1 MTLLSLLPVF
11 PLYYNGNTKFSPIHV
26 SDFCEIIVKIID
38 ESISSEIIECVGP
51 EKLSFKEIIKKLLI
65 AIDKKTF
72 LLPVPTIIAKII
84 AFFLEKLPTPL
95 ITRDQLRLLKYD
107 NILSKENKSNIDIG
121 FKSKLKFDEE
131 IVKYSYMWKKGG
143 EYSK

>member
-1 MTLLSLLPVF
+1 MR
-11 PLYYNGNTKFSPIHV
+11 GK
-26 SDFCEIIVKIID
+26 
-38 ESISSEIIECVGP
+38 
-51 EKLSFKEIIKKLLI
+51 IIKKLLI

-72 LLPVPTIIAKII
+72 LLPVPTFIAKII

-121 FKSKLKFDEE
+121 FKARRKFDEE
-131 IVKYSYMWKKGG
+131 IAKYSYMWKRGG